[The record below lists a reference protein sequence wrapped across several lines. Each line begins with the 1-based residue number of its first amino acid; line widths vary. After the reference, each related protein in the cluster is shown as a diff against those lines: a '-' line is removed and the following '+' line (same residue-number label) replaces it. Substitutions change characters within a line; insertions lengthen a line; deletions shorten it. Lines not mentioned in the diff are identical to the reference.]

1 MAAAPEQPNILS
13 FEDARHVVERQAAG
27 VQPSEMESVALL
39 SSLSRVLAEPVVAD
53 RDLPPF
59 RRAMRDGYAVRAAD
73 LGQLPATLDV
83 LGEIKAGA
91 NREEIPG
98 MLGEGQAVAI
108 MTGAPAP
115 PGAEAAVMVADTS
128 RNGNQVTVKRS
139 VKSGDN
145 IVPEGAEARKGDRLL
160 DAGTTIDYGALAVA
174 ASV

>member
-115 PGAEAAVMVADTS
+115 PGADAVVMVEHTS
-128 RNGNQVTVKRS
+128 RQADRVQVLKS
-139 VKSGDN
+139 VAAGDN
-145 IVPEGAEARKGDRLL
+145 VVPAGSEARRGERLL
-160 DAGTTIDYGALAVA
+160 SPGL
-174 ASV
+174 